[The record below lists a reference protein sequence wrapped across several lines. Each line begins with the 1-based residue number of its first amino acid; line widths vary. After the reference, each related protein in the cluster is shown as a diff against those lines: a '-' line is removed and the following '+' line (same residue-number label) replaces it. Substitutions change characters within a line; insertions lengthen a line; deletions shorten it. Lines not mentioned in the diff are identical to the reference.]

1 VLQETFNL
9 LLVLIAFIYLLS
21 LTRYLNAVVAFV
33 LHPGKTVPEQIH
45 VSADADADADANEK
59 PDTRATSLLRRAAS
73 SEMVRT
79 AFKKSLHSQV
89 TKKSYFGTICQA
101 PIILLSCTCVRVEL
115 F

>member
-1 VLQETFNL
+1 MLQETFNL

-45 VSADADADADANEK
+45 VSADADADANEK